1 MDIYENNK
9 LCSIGYALS
18 FAKEFRLDTRDIP
31 ERLDVPTA
39 KYAVQRYLK
48 RNDRL
53 LKKLVPESYALRLA
67 SGKVRPKRLVC
78 VSPAEKLELPG
89 SWAELTLVVDA
100 KGITVRKLRITLEY
114 PDQHARKRFTPSAI
128 SSWTPE
134 DDLKGT
140 A

>member
-9 LCSIGYALS
+9 LCSIGYELS
-18 FAKEFRLDTRDIP
+18 FAKEFRLDTRDVP
-31 ERLDVPTA
+31 EPLSVSTA

-48 RNDRL
+48 RNDKL
-53 LKKLVPESYALRLA
+53 LRRLVPASYEMRLS
-67 SGKVRPKRLVC
+67 SGKGRAKRLVC
-78 VSPAEKLELPG
+78 VVSAGNMELPG
-89 SWAELTLVVDA
+89 NWAELKLLVDA
-100 KGITVRKLRITLEY
+100 KGITVQKLRITLEY
-114 PDQHARKRFTPSAI
+114 PDQRARRKYKAPTI